1 MRRRRRRRIQKVSPN
16 QLKISEMVKHE
27 KQICLY
33 LAKNSDNSLMGM
45 QINLKIREF
54 GQTELTL

>member
-1 MRRRRRRRIQKVSPN
+1 
-16 QLKISEMVKHE
+16 MVKHE

-45 QINLKIREF
+45 KINLKIREL
-54 GQTELTL
+54 GQTELTLRKTK